1 MKLHT
6 ALAVAVFAL
15 AGCSAEVTTGGGE
28 GDLSQSEL
36 EEKVAD
42 GVTPDDPDAEVSA
55 DCEGGLPKEV
65 DATQDCHLDVG
76 EETADVR
83 ITVTSTDDGDP
94 DLDEVPFIPADRMA
108 DTIDKSLTDQ
118 GFAVDEVDCE
128 AELIGKLGE
137 TADCTAVLP
146 EAGGETPLKV
156 KVTQVDGLMVNFNFE
171 AVS

>member
-1 MKLHT
+1 MKQLA
-6 ALAVAVFAL
+6 ALAVTIFAL
-15 AGCSAEVTTGGGE
+15 AACSAEVTSGGGE

-36 EEKVAD
+36 EKKVVD

-55 DCEGGLPKEV
+55 DCDGGLPHEV

-76 EETADVR
+76 DETADVR
-83 ITVTSTDDGDP
+83 VTVTSTDGGDH
-94 DLDEVPFIPADRMA
+94 DIDEVPFIPADRMS

-118 GFAVDEVDCE
+118 GFAVDTVDCE
-128 AELIGKLGE
+128 SELIGKLGE

-146 EAGGETPLKV
+146 EAGGATPLKV